1 VNLSGNQWLIALL
14 CAFMVGLSKTGFSGV
29 SIITVALFAMMMPA
43 RESTGAVLPL
53 LIVADIVAVTAF
65 RRHAVWSHLWR
76 MFPWAAAGI
85 VLGWGTMQCIHN
97 DNIIKLMIGVI
108 LIVMV
113 SMQWAQRLKP
123 PTTEPK
129 QTSLVYAAA
138 MGLTAGFTTMTA
150 NAAGP
155 VMLLYFL
162 AIGLPKM
169 EFIGTGAWYF
179 CIMNWFKVP
188 FSVQMGA
195 INAHSLLF
203 DLKLAP
209 LVVVGA
215 LTGRWLIKYVD
226 QKAFEALALVF
237 ALIGGVKLIVDGWP
251 HF

>member
-1 VNLSGNQWLIALL
+1 MTLNATQWLIALL

-53 LIVADIVAVTAF
+53 LIVADVVAVTAF

-85 VLGWGTMQCIHN
+85 VIGWATMRLIHD
-97 DNIIKLMIGVI
+97 DNILKLMIGVI

-113 SMQWAQRLKP
+113 ALQWAQRLRPLPTEQKP
-123 PTTEPK
+123 A
-129 QTSLVYAAA
+129 SHLYAAA

-162 AIGLPKM
+162 AVGLPKM

-188 FSVQMGA
+188 FSVQMGT

-209 LVVVGA
+209 LVVIGA
-215 LTGRWLIKYVD
+215 LTGRWLIKFVD
-226 QKAFEALALVF
+226 QKAFEALALAF
-237 ALIGGVKLIVDGWP
+237 ALIGGAKLIFDGWP